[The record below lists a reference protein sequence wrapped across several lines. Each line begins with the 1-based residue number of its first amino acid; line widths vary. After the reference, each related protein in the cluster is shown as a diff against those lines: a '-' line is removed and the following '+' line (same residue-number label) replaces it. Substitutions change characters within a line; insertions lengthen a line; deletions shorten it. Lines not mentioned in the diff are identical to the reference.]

1 MKTLTHSLIIQ
12 VLSIIG
18 ITISCNSVVPHKG
31 ANNQTITNELKSVEN
46 FDKFY
51 DRFHSDSSFQ
61 ITRIKIPLKGLRFDG
76 EKEIKWSKDTLPFL
90 STKIYDVD
98 TTEYKVSFKKTETE
112 FKEKVWIEN
121 SGFWCEYKFELID
134 NKWYLVS
141 AVEHDL

>member
-1 MKTLTHSLIIQ
+1 MKTLTYIRIIE
-12 VLSIIG
+12 VLFIIG
-18 ITISCNSVVPHKG
+18 ITISCNSIVPHKES
-31 ANNQTITNELKSVEN
+31 NNQTITNELKSVEN

-51 DRFHSDSSFQ
+51 DRFHSDSTFQ
-61 ITRIKIPLKGLRFDG
+61 VTRIKTPLKGLRFDG
-76 EKEIKWSKDTLPFL
+76 EKVIHWSKDTLPYL

-134 NKWYLVS
+134 NKWYLGS